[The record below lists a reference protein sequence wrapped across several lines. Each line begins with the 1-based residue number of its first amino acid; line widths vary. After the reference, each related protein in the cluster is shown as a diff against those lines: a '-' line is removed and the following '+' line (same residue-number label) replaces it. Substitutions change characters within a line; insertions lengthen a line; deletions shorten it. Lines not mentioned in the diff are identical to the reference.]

1 MRRGDHKLGNHLPH
15 ASGLER
21 HPDLESEEDVVKKHE
36 EKHWCKRTKDE
47 RGKKGEKRKAW
58 CLLPPSSLYSS
69 LSITPSAG

>member
-21 HPDLESEEDVVKKHE
+21 HPDLESEENVVKKHE

-47 RGKKGEKRKAW
+47 RGKKGEKRKA
-58 CLLPPSSLYSS
+58 
-69 LSITPSAG
+69 